1 MTCFENRIIFKIK
14 SGYHLEL
21 LMPETVKLLES
32 NKGKTKD
39 ENGENVHHSKINK
52 VILFRSIIFNNDY
65 QQNPRA
71 L

>member
-1 MTCFENRIIFKIK
+1 
-14 SGYHLEL
+14 
-21 LMPETVKLLES
+21 MPETVKLLES